1 MGRAGIGTRRQQ
13 LLRDIDISADNMAF
27 AYDPRGRWVWWC
39 DGQEHLK
46 SSSPDGSSSY
56 MRHAL
61 DSVLLAS
68 QLMVAA
74 IAGFTHA
81 AFACM
86 CPFVA
91 EEVGAELCVI
101 AQHLK
106 KYRDAYHEDDRD
118 DKAALATPVYHDGS
132 ARPSDKIPQRQGWP
146 YAFSPHR
153 WIFYVDGSTHVKF
166 SGGSYANHGRFA
178 CWASG
183 QFLVGAIAGYI
194 HAFFPMLFPTVCE
207 GVAIELGGLI
217 INRRKLRNL
226 VAQEKASEVGQE
238 GGASRPDE
246 VALVNPDNLSD
257 YFSADFQKRFE
268 KADAA
273 AAKDQDVGELEA
285 QGTASNK
292 EGLTLLSEGR
302 VKVQVGPGMEKQ
314 FL

>member
-1 MGRAGIGTRRQQ
+1 MGDTLTDMPG
-13 LLRDIDISADNMAF
+13 AF
-27 AYDPRGRWVWWC
+27 AYDPFLRWTFYC
-39 DGQEHLK
+39 KEGGQDHLAR
-46 SSSPDGSSSY
+46 SSKGGTY
-56 MRHAL
+56 LRHCS
-61 DSVLLAS
+61 DSLQFAS
-68 QLMVAA
+68 QMMVAA
-74 IAGFTHA
+74 ILGFTHA
-81 AFACM
+81 FFASLF
-86 CPFVA
+86 PFVA
-91 EEVGAELCVI
+91 EEVGAELCVL

-106 KYRDAYHEDDRD
+106 ASRDAHD
-118 DKAALATPVYHDGS
+118 DKAAPKSIDE
-132 ARPSDKIPQRQGWP
+132 QGWP

-226 VAQEKASEVGQE
+226 VAQEKATEGGQE

-257 YFSADFQKRFE
+257 YFSADFQKQFE
-268 KADAA
+268 KADAV